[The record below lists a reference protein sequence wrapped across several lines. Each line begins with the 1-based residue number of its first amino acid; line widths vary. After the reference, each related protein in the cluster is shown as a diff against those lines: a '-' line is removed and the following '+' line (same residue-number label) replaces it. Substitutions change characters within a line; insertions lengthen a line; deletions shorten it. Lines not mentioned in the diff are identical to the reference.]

1 MKLTPEIMYKAAVEK
16 DVTFEGQFI
25 SAVKTTGI
33 FCRPICT
40 AKKPKFNNVEFF
52 KTTDEA
58 LNNGYRPC
66 KVCKP
71 LEKLDQT
78 PQFINQ
84 LIKELEDNPSLK
96 IKDSD
101 LITRNF
107 EPHTIRRWFLKNYQ
121 MTFHAYQRMLRISV
135 AVRNLQS
142 GQSVLSVAYNSG
154 YESLSGFNDSF
165 KTILGKA
172 PSSNKET
179 KLIHINRIETPIGV
193 MIACAT
199 EQGVCLLQFMDSQ
212 SLDKDLKDMSK
223 SLKATIIQGY
233 NKHLSILKNEL
244 NDYFSGKIRV
254 FTTKI
259 ILVGTDLQK
268 SIWKAI
274 LDIPYGQTQALSQLA
289 VHLNRENS
297 HKIISNSCYEN
308 KLLILVPSHRLIN
321 ELDSLADSK
330 GGNLRINWLM
340 EFELKKK

>member
-40 AKKPKFNNVEFF
+40 ARKPKFNNVEFF

-78 PQFINQ
+78 PQFINR

-101 LITRNF
+101 LIARNL

-135 AVRNLQS
+135 AVKNLQA
-142 GQSVLSVAYNSG
+142 GQSVLSVA
-154 YESLSGFNDSF
+154 
-165 KTILGKA
+165 
-172 PSSNKET
+172 
-179 KLIHINRIETPIGV
+179 
-193 MIACAT
+193 
-199 EQGVCLLQFMDSQ
+199 
-212 SLDKDLKDMSK
+212 
-223 SLKATIIQGY
+223 
-233 NKHLSILKNEL
+233 
-244 NDYFSGKIRV
+244 
-254 FTTKI
+254 
-259 ILVGTDLQK
+259 
-268 SIWKAI
+268 
-274 LDIPYGQTQALSQLA
+274 
-289 VHLNRENS
+289 
-297 HKIISNSCYEN
+297 
-308 KLLILVPSHRLIN
+308 
-321 ELDSLADSK
+321 
-330 GGNLRINWLM
+330 
-340 EFELKKK
+340 